1 MNQATRPSPPGLC
14 GSEPS
19 SFSGTTWSP
28 VVACQ
33 MGGTSLGSQRHLAS
47 CVVIYELGTRTL
59 CHRSREVMGP
69 QGAPTQTPTKPDKT
83 PSMPCDCA
91 LSWSLLNL
99 HSDYSA
105 VYPRAKH
112 PRTRTFTTPNF
123 SLGVFLPA

>member
-33 MGGTSLGSQRHLAS
+33 MGGTSQGSQRHLAS

-59 CHRSREVMGP
+59 LSPLSGGHGPPGRTDPDPHEARQNPVHAVRLCSIMVATEFALGLLRSVP
-69 QGAPTQTPTKPDKT
+69 
-83 PSMPCDCA
+83 
-91 LSWSLLNL
+91 
-99 HSDYSA
+99 
-105 VYPRAKH
+105 
-112 PRTRTFTTPNF
+112 
-123 SLGVFLPA
+123 